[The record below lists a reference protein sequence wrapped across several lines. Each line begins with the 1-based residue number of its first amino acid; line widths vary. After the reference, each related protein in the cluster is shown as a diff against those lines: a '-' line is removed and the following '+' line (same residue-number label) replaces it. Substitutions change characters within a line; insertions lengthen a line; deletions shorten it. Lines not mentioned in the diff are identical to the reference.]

1 MIMNKILINRLK
13 TISSVLLLT
22 LYFNI
27 ANALTAD
34 EIVYET
40 TQEVLNRLETDKDR
54 IKNEPEY
61 IQVIVNELVV
71 PHMDFDTMSA
81 LALGDSWKDLTETEQ
96 TCFSNTFKN
105 LLVKRYA
112 YILLSYRDQNIH
124 YQSAKPIGEKDY
136 VSIRQ
141 TLTRPDVK
149 PLILDYPMRPDNN
162 TWKVVDLVVD
172 DVSLLRNYRKMF
184 NKEIK
189 HQGFSEFIKNFQEC
203 HS

>member
-1 MIMNKILINRLK
+1 MNKKYPNQLRVITVILL
-13 TISSVLLLT
+13 SF
-22 LYFNI
+22 YFNM
-27 ANALTAD
+27 AMGLTAD

-40 TQEVLNRLETDKDR
+40 TQEVLNRLETDKNR
-54 IKNEPEY
+54 LEKEPEY
-61 IQVIVNELVV
+61 IQVIVSELIV
-71 PHMDFDTMSA
+71 PHMDFNTMAA
-81 LALGDSWKDLTETEQ
+81 LTLGKHWKELTDIEQ
-96 TCFSNTFKN
+96 SCFSNNFKN
-105 LLVKRYA
+105 LLIGRYA

-124 YQSAKPIGEKDY
+124 YQSAMPIGEKDY

-149 PLILDYPMRPDNN
+149 PLTLAYPMRPEND

-172 DVSLLRNYRKMF
+172 DVSLIRTYRKMF

-189 HQGFSEFIKNFQEC
+189 AEGLNNFVKSFQEC